1 MTGGTIKLPPSDPI
15 PHVEKGRVVGYAPYA
30 PRKKAEGWI
39 DETLIVLKEYA
50 AQLPVTL
57 RQILYRL
64 VAKSLIEK
72 NASDSLNDVLSR
84 ARRAGMIPWEAIRD
98 DGIISSRP
106 GGFVD
111 EDHARRELVRIL
123 SFNGIH
129 ADLGQPIHQIVI
141 CEAAGMVPQL
151 KTVADPF
158 GVTIFSGGG
167 FDSTTG
173 KKELAAHISNDGRPC
188 IVWHIGDLDPSGTH
202 LFGNICRDVRA
213 FCGWP
218 DSELAFKRLAVN
230 PAQVEDYQLT
240 TQLLTKKP
248 ALSYPHEYTCQ
259 AEALEPS
266 VMAAILREAL
276 ETYFDR
282 AVYDAEQAKAPDMIA
297 RITADLLPESAE

>member
-1 MTGGTIKLPPSDPI
+1 MSALTLPPSDPI
-15 PHVEKGRVVGYAPYA
+15 PHVEKGRVVGYARYA
-30 PRKKAEGWI
+30 PRKKAKGWI

-50 AQLPVTL
+50 DQLPVTL

-72 NASDSLNDVLSR
+72 NASDNLNDVLSR
-84 ARRAGMIPWEAIRD
+84 ARRAEMIPWEAIRD
-98 DGIISSRP
+98 DGIVSSCP

-123 SFNGIH
+123 KSSGIH

-151 KTVADPF
+151 ETVADPF

-173 KKELAAHISNDGRPC
+173 KKELAARISNDGRPC
-188 IVWHIGDLDPSGTH
+188 VIWHIGDLDPSGTH

-218 DSELAFKRLAVN
+218 DRELAFKRLAVN
-230 PAQVEDYQLT
+230 PEQVQHYGLT
-240 TQLLTKKP
+240 TQALTKKP
-248 ALSYPHEYTCQ
+248 KLSYPHKYTCQ

-266 VMAAILREAL
+266 VIAAILHGAL
-276 ETYFDR
+276 ERYFDR
-282 AVYDAEQAKAPDMIA
+282 EIYDAEQLEAPGMIS
-297 RITADLLPESAE
+297 RITADLLPGAKQ